1 MASKHHMDMCNG
13 PLFRK
18 IILFALPLIA
28 TAALQQLFSAADMVI
43 VGRFGSDA
51 DMAAVGSCLPVCGLI
66 VNIFFGISIGAGVI
80 CANGIGAKDKLRTSR
95 SIHTAMMFAGIGG
108 ITLMVIGLF
117 SAKPVLIMMNTP
129 DNVLDKA
136 VWYMVIYCLGLPTLS
151 LYAYGATLL
160 RTMGDTKRPLYYL
173 IFSGIVNII
182 ANYILVVFFSMGAA
196 GVSLATALS
205 FALSAVLVIR
215 AMSGMPGAMKF
226 KRTLLKIDWKIFREM
241 LRIGLPA
248 GIHGCLFA
256 ISNVVIQG
264 AINSFGSTAMA
275 GSAAALNIETII
287 YAGSFSFNQAA
298 TSFAGQNMGAKKY
311 DRVKRSAVYCIIT
324 SGVLVGSV
332 GAVCTIFGRQLLSI
346 YNPNPEII
354 SKGMERAI
362 AVFLSYGLCAIM
374 DSISGTLRGMG
385 KSFGPMLL
393 SIFGVCFVRIV
404 WVWSIFR
411 LHKTLSM
418 LMLSYPVSYA
428 VTIVLTGWMLK
439 KELAKYMEHKNSGY
453 STVAK
458 V

>member
-1 MASKHHMDMCNG
+1 
-13 PLFRK
+13 
-18 IILFALPLIA
+18 
-28 TAALQQLFSAADMVI
+28 
-43 VGRFGSDA
+43 
-51 DMAAVGSCLPVCGLI
+51 
-66 VNIFFGISIGAGVI
+66 
-80 CANGIGAKDKLRTSR
+80 
-95 SIHTAMMFAGIGG
+95 
-108 ITLMVIGLF
+108 
-117 SAKPVLIMMNTP
+117 
-129 DNVLDKA
+129 
-136 VWYMVIYCLGLPTLS
+136 
-151 LYAYGATLL
+151 
-160 RTMGDTKRPLYYL
+160 YL

-311 DRVKRSAVYCIIT
+311 DRVKKSAVYCIIT
-324 SGVLVGSV
+324 SGVMVGAV